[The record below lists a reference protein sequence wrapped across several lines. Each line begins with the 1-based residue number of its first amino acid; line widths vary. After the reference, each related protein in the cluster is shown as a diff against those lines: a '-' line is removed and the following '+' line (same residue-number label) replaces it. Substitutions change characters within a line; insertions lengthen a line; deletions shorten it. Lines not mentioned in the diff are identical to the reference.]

1 MCTNNCPSLRLTVF
15 TYGLDVLDSLV
26 YTVVLHGC
34 MSLTI
39 LVEPSPR
46 PAEVIG
52 EDKTYVVVTLGAPT
66 VLQCYAMG
74 WPPPTVTWWRGDR
87 MLPLSSEQFEQRRD
101 YSLLIR
107 SVTLRNLGPY
117 TCQAYNGYGRAA
129 SWTVTVQ
136 AVGPVYSGDSAYN
149 EYLVP
154 PPRRPETPDTGAP
167 TEKPSPPYRPVR
179 PSPKPQS
186 RPIPTAV
193 QLTSPPEI
201 PPQPG
206 PELTPRVFIG
216 KQRHQVMVILKHEYS
231 ELMLVVMWL

>member
-1 MCTNNCPSLRLTVF
+1 MP
-15 TYGLDVLDSLV
+15 
-26 YTVVLHGC
+26 
-34 MSLTI
+34 LTI
-39 LVEPSPR
+39 LVEPTSH

-66 VLQCYAMG
+66 VLQCYAVG

-136 AVGPVYSGDSAYN
+136 AVGPVYSGDSTNN

-154 PPRRPETPDTGAP
+154 PPKRPETPDIGAP
-167 TEKPSPPYRPVR
+167 TRRPSYPYRPVR
-179 PSPKPQS
+179 PSPQPQS
-186 RPIPTAV
+186 RTRPSVVQPTS
-193 QLTSPPEI
+193 LPEI
-201 PPQPG
+201 PPQPVPEPG
-206 PELTPRVFIG
+206 SELTPRVFTG
-216 KQRHQVMVILKHEYS
+216 KKRQWVLRSNANMAVIHKET
-231 ELMLVVMWL
+231 LVVQIMTNNCKSRGLQVLFLGLVIF

>member
-1 MCTNNCPSLRLTVF
+1 
-15 TYGLDVLDSLV
+15 
-26 YTVVLHGC
+26 

-39 LVEPSPR
+39 LVEPTSR

-66 VLQCYAMG
+66 VLQCYAVG
-74 WPPPTVTWWRGDR
+74 WPPPAVTWWRGDR

-101 YSLLIR
+101 HSLLIR

-136 AVGPVYSGDSAYN
+136 AVGPVHTSDSSYN

-154 PPRRPETPDTGAP
+154 PPKKPETPDTVTH
-167 TEKPSPPYRPVR
+167 TEKPSYPYRPVR
-179 PSPKPQS
+179 PSPHPQPRT
-186 RPIPTAV
+186 RPPVV
-193 QLTSPPEI
+193 QPTSPPKI
-201 PPQPG
+201 PPQLV
-206 PELTPRVFIG
+206 PEVTPRVFTG
-216 KQRHQVMVILKHEYS
+216 KQRPPSIVTLKYKKSEVMLI
-231 ELMLVVMWL
+231 

>member
-1 MCTNNCPSLRLTVF
+1 
-15 TYGLDVLDSLV
+15 
-26 YTVVLHGC
+26 

-39 LVEPSPR
+39 LVEPTSR

-66 VLQCYAMG
+66 VLQCYAVG
-74 WPPPTVTWWRGDR
+74 WPPPAVTWWRGDR

-101 YSLLIR
+101 HSLLIR

-136 AVGPVYSGDSAYN
+136 AVGPVYTGDSSYN

-154 PPRRPETPDTGAP
+154 PPKKPATPDIVTP
-167 TEKPSPPYRPVR
+167 TEKPSYPYRPVR
-179 PSPKPQS
+179 PSPQP
-186 RPIPTAV
+186 RPPIV
-193 QLTSPPEI
+193 QPTSPPKI
-201 PPQPG
+201 PPQPV
-206 PELTPRVFIG
+206 PEVTPRVFTG
-216 KQRHQVMVILKHEYS
+216 KQRPRSIVMSSSKIAHLLTHPEATLFCAFCSCILYLSPLLSQKH
-231 ELMLVVMWL
+231 LWH